1 MNRKK
6 QSPASIRRTLQCSRD
21 NSSSLV
27 PLKIGVANLV
37 HFAVEL
43 LEMSGQNL
51 VLDVHRLVPDL
62 TNEGEPLAIF
72 KVDLVD
78 LLFFLCVAI
87 LLTAEGATG
96 KKYIKK
102 QIMRL

>member
-1 MNRKK
+1 M
-6 QSPASIRRTLQCSRD
+6 QPGD

-62 TNEGEPLAIF
+62 TDEGEPLAVL
-72 KVDLVD
+72 KVDLVY
-78 LLFFLCVAI
+78 LLFFLSVAI
-87 LLTAEGATG
+87 FFTAEGATR
-96 KKYIKK
+96 KN
-102 QIMRL
+102 

>member
-1 MNRKK
+1 M
-6 QSPASIRRTLQCSRD
+6 
-21 NSSSLV
+21 
-27 PLKIGVANLV
+27 PLNIGGANLV

-62 TNEGEPLAIF
+62 TDEGEPLAIF

-78 LLFFLCVAI
+78 LLFFLSMAI
-87 LLTAEGATG
+87 FFTAEGATG
-96 KKYIKK
+96 KKIT
-102 QIMRL
+102 